1 MIVIVIS
8 GHIAIRIRCN
18 SNRARL
24 GKLLLLKIQFPIR
37 MNDIISQSLGKRMR
51 FSCRLTVAQKT
62 CSLLFCAILAPGRQL
77 RSAFSLASNRVELL
91 LYEHPIEVSE
101 IAVNQTFQPRK
112 LHVQFR

>member
-77 RSAFSLASNRVELL
+77 RSAFRFASNWLKLL
-91 LYEHPIEVSE
+91 FDQHPIKFGKV
-101 IAVNQTFQPRK
+101 AVNQTFQPRK
-112 LHVQFR
+112 LRVQFR